1 MQMNNE
7 YVPEITRLEEQLQFY
22 TDKKNSAMYVQ
33 WAHVGSMYVRD
44 SLTYESHP
52 TQELHMVK

>member
-22 TDKKNSAMYVQ
+22 TDKKNSTMYVG
-33 WAHVGSMYVRD
+33 ARSMYVRD
-44 SLTYESHP
+44 SLT
-52 TQELHMVK
+52 